1 MGDFNK
7 TDNEVTE
14 TLAAMLPQVPL
25 SGQTIEFI
33 TDPYYE
39 MNDYINEGIAQDSSN
54 VSKGLGNK
62 VKVSGGVKTLLMKI
76 AIQEKRIELAKITGR
91 TPPKPTLIG
100 R

>member
-14 TLAAMLPQVPL
+14 TLGAMLPQVPL

-39 MNDYINEGIAQDSSN
+39 MNDYIN
-54 VSKGLGNK
+54 
-62 VKVSGGVKTLLMKI
+62 
-76 AIQEKRIELAKITGR
+76 
-91 TPPKPTLIG
+91 
-100 R
+100 